1 MCRWIN
7 EHSSFYEIMLKNQ
20 IIKRIFFLLHFI
32 PDYPDATHPFNI

>member
-20 IIKRIFFLLHFI
+20 IIKRIFFLLH
-32 PDYPDATHPFNI
+32 